1 MAEAWSW
8 IAVRSLGIVAYGL
21 AAGSVLLGLSRST
34 RSDGFLDAPTS
45 IALHRTL
52 SWLAVATAIAH
63 ALLLLADR
71 AVPFEL
77 VQILVPLR
85 SAYRPVAVG
94 LGTLALWG
102 LAAIVIASLASRRA
116 PRLFRWAHRGA
127 LGVFL
132 AATFHGILAGTDS
145 GRLPLFLLYGG
156 VTIAVVFL
164 LFLRLFQR
172 VSGAHAQ
179 PARNG
184 RAGSDI
190 VA

>member
-21 AAGSVLLGLSRST
+21 ATGSVLLGLSRST

-52 SWLAVATAIAH
+52 SWLAVATAAAH
-63 ALLLLADR
+63 ALLLLVDR

-77 VQILVPLR
+77 VQIVLPLR
-85 SAYRPVAVG
+85 STYRPVAVG
-94 LGTLALWG
+94 LGTVALWG
-102 LAAIVIASLASRRA
+102 LAGIVVASLASHKT

-145 GRLPLFLLYGG
+145 GRLALLLLYGG

-172 VSGAHAQ
+172 VSRAPAQ
-179 PARNG
+179 PVRNG
-184 RAGSDI
+184 RARADL